1 MNLLYALGA
10 LNTQGKLTKTGKK
23 MSEFPLDPVF
33 TKCILTSDKFDNT
46 KQIISIIAML
56 NESSNLFYRPKDKK
70 ELADK
75 RKQEFNDLQGD
86 QFMLLKIWQQW
97 VDSGYSVQW
106 CQDYFIQY
114 KTMKRIKNI
123 YEQLIRLSKNRY

>member
-1 MNLLYALGA
+1 ML
-10 LNTQGKLTKTGKK
+10 
-23 MSEFPLDPVF
+23 
-33 TKCILTSDKFDNT
+33 
-46 KQIISIIAML
+46 L

-75 RKQEFNDLQGD
+75 RKQEFNDSQGD

-123 YEQLIRLSKNRY
+123 YEQLIRLSKKSVLK